1 MVCLWVL
8 VHSGSLIH
16 VTVNAVHTV
25 IFILLY
31 FELVLP
37 SCISSLLLKS
47 FHCLSREGLHLG
59 SGECRNI
66 SIFMRVIFFQ
76 LHWSIWKYT
85 IWKYALYGIVLIGK
99 PLWNSPPSFTYWFIQ
114 GVEFRVQIKGEHYQ
128 LSDVSLNC
136 SFKFC
141 LRTWKLHLSL
151 INVRFSWHFTKHTRP
166 LSFFAPKKKWKD
178 QFFIHPNYW
187 VNLTVLHAMP
197 GVSIQII
204 KLQLRLGA
212 FSKWWHSYWRNTLS

>member
-1 MVCLWVL
+1 MSSVEVHPQLTHNWHPVDGVL

-37 SCISSLLLKS
+37 SCISSVMLKA

-76 LHWSIWKYT
+76 LHWSIWKST
-85 IWKYALYGIVLIGK
+85 IWKYALCGIVLIGK
-99 PLWNSPPSFTYWFIQ
+99 PLWNSPPSFTYWFIE
-114 GVEFRVQIKGEHYQ
+114 GVGFRVQIKGEHYQ
-128 LSDVSLNC
+128 LSVGSLNR
-136 SFKFC
+136 SFRFC
-141 LRTWKLHLSL
+141 VSTWKFHLSL
-151 INVRFSWHFTKHTRP
+151 INVRFSWHFTDRK
-166 LSFFAPKKKWKD
+166 S
-178 QFFIHPNYW
+178 
-187 VNLTVLHAMP
+187 VV
-197 GVSIQII
+197 
-204 KLQLRLGA
+204 
-212 FSKWWHSYWRNTLS
+212 